1 VRFAA
6 LGASGPTIS
15 RLGIGGGQAG
25 GSGPWGA
32 GPGADDDEAIGAI
45 RRAVESGVTWVD
57 TAASYGLGHSEEIV
71 RRALEPWRVGDEVL
85 VFTKCGHPWDPPDRI
100 QTDLSP
106 ASIRRECEGSM
117 RRLGVDRMDLYQF
130 HHRDVSTPVE
140 ESWEVMVDLIQAGK
154 IRWAGV
160 SNFDVDQLTRCEAV
174 RHIDAVQPELSL
186 LRREACQDVIP
197 WARLHGTGVIVYSP
211 LASGILAD
219 SYELARLRSLNQEDW
234 RRLKAD
240 AIVELVTALKRVA
253 TRVGLTLDRM
263 AVAWVLVVDGV
274 SGAICDA
281 RTPRQVDGWIPAA
294 EDDLDEATRSEID
307 EIIRHVRVGWP

>member
-1 VRFAA
+1 
-6 LGASGPTIS
+6 
-15 RLGIGGGQAG
+15 
-25 GSGPWGA
+25 
-32 GPGADDDEAIGAI
+32 
-45 RRAVESGVTWVD
+45 
-57 TAASYGLGHSEEIV
+57 
-71 RRALEPWRVGDEVL
+71 
-85 VFTKCGHPWDPPDRI
+85 
-100 QTDLSP
+100 
-106 ASIRRECEGSM
+106 M

-160 SNFDVDQLTRCEAV
+160 SDFDVDQLTRCEAV

-263 AVAWVLVVDGV
+263 AVAWALVVDGV
-274 SGAICDA
+274 SGAICGA